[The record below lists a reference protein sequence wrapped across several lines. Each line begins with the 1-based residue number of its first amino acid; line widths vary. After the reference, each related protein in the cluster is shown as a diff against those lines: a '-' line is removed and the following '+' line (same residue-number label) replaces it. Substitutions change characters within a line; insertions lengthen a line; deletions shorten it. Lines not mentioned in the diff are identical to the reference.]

1 MVQLLSRTFYYLS
14 QTTEMKAE
22 HMPTSEEIISA
33 LQKIAILNGL
43 SDGELG
49 EISKAACQQQTLAE
63 GSKVDL
69 GKYAI
74 YQKSSHQA
82 TKSAWI
88 GDKELFFTESKDF
101 SIKAG
106 GEYLLL
112 DKVAFGEIVRSSPT
126 IFNSI
131 MASLQMAS
139 QKDESRDFAFF
150 SSTDV
155 EEKYYSDLKEQAYFF
170 KEHLSLDTAHLA
182 KGCQAVCIFVNDTA
196 DAKVL
201 QKLKEF
207 NVKLVALRCAGT
219 NNVDLDCCA
228 QLGIKVTNVPSYH
241 RHQPV
246 TFNHLDMVLTRL
258 LSIRLHY
265 CCLLLEESL
274 SLLIELGKAT
284 FNFISKPVVSRV

>member
-1 MVQLLSRTFYYLS
+1 MVPLPSRTIDYSS
-14 QTTEMKAE
+14 QTTDMKAE
-22 HMPTSEEIISA
+22 EVPISEDIISA
-33 LQKIAILNGL
+33 LQKITIFNGL
-43 SDGELG
+43 ADGELR

-74 YQKSSHQA
+74 YQKSSHHA
-82 TKSAWI
+82 MKGAWI
-88 GDKELFFTESKDF
+88 GEKELFFTESQDF
-101 SIKAG
+101 SIKTG

-112 DKVAFGEIVRSSPT
+112 DKVSLGEIIRSSPV

-131 MASLQMAS
+131 MAALQKAS
-139 QKDESRDFAFF
+139 QKDGNRDFAFF

-155 EEKYYSDLKEQAYFF
+155 EEKYYSDLKERTYFF

-182 KGCQAVCIFVNDTA
+182 KGCKAVCIFVNDTA

-207 NVKLVALRCAGT
+207 GVEMVALRCAGT

-241 RHQPV
+241 RHNQR
-246 TFNHLDMVLTRL
+246 HLIT
-258 LSIRLHY
+258 
-265 CCLLLEESL
+265 
-274 SLLIELGKAT
+274 
-284 FNFISKPVVSRV
+284 